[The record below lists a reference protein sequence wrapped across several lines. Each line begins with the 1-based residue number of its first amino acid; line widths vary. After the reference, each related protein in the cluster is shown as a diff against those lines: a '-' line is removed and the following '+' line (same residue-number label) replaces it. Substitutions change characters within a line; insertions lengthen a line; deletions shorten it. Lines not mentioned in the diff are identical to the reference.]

1 MQINSAHAGLRSGGS
16 TGIAL
21 RGWRRAGCL
30 GWLVLVGLGLSP
42 AFSQTEPVVNAGSEL
57 DVAVSSAGLIT
68 LRCPGRPIAEAL
80 ELISRQA
87 QANIVT
93 TKSVTGEVSANLYD
107 VTLTEALDAILLP
120 NGLAHRRIKN
130 VIYVGTPEEMAENGP
145 PPELRVYRLHY
156 IDRAQA
162 VAAVAGLLGPRGRI
176 ADAGAPDGAP
186 VAGIG
191 GGRSGPTTAAFGD
204 AAVDYVVVIDA
215 PDRLALIEELLED
228 IDERPRQVLIEATIL
243 RATLSE
249 QNRLGVDL
257 TLLSG
262 VDFQNVDSVSNAAA
276 DLTLGRLPPDQF
288 QETTMN
294 LSSNLI
300 GNFPDGGFTFGIIK
314 NNVAAFIR
322 ALEDVTDVTV
332 LAHPKVVALNKQPA
346 EVIVGRRDGYL
357 TTTVTETAAIQT
369 VEFLETGTQIQ
380 LVPLINPDGTVRLD
394 VRPKDS
400 NGGLNASNLPFEET
414 TEAHAQLLI
423 EDGHTVLIGGLFR
436 ERTVSSTSQ
445 IPVLGDVPLAGA
457 LFRRQNEETVREEV
471 IILLTVRVMD
481 DPAAEQADVIDM
493 LEDIERI
500 RVGSRRGLMGTGRER
515 LAQGFYQ
522 QALKDWEAGYP
533 DRALFNVR
541 MALHNHSRHLA
552 AFKLKEELLQER
564 LWASDGARIRE
575 FLFELLAEAPDA
587 DKLSPDYG
595 RPAVHEKLIR
605 GEPLPGPAVEDAE

>member
-1 MQINSAHAGLRSGGS
+1 
-16 TGIAL
+16 
-21 RGWRRAGCL
+21 
-30 GWLVLVGLGLSP
+30 
-42 AFSQTEPVVNAGSEL
+42 
-57 DVAVSSAGLIT
+57 VSST
-68 LRCPGRPIAEAL
+68 
-80 ELISRQA
+80 
-87 QANIVT
+87 
-93 TKSVTGEVSANLYD
+93 
-107 VTLTEALDAILLP
+107 
-120 NGLAHRRIKN
+120 
-130 VIYVGTPEEMAENGP
+130 
-145 PPELRVYRLHY
+145 
-156 IDRAQA
+156 
-162 VAAVAGLLGPRGRI
+162 
-176 ADAGAPDGAP
+176 
-186 VAGIG
+186 
-191 GGRSGPTTAAFGD
+191 
-204 AAVDYVVVIDA
+204 
-215 PDRLALIEELLED
+215 
-228 IDERPRQVLIEATIL
+228 
-243 RATLSE
+243 
-249 QNRLGVDL
+249 
-257 TLLSG
+257 
-262 VDFQNVDSVSNAAA
+262 SNAAA
-276 DLTLGRLPPDQF
+276 DLTLGQLPPDQF

-294 LSSNLI
+294 LSSDLL

-380 LVPLINPDGTVRLD
+380 LVPLINADGTVRLD

-457 LFRRQNEETVREEV
+457 LFRRQNDETVREEV

-481 DPAAEQADVIDM
+481 DPATEQADVIDM

-515 LAQGFYQ
+515 LAQAFYQ
-522 QALKDWEAGYP
+522 RALIDWEAGHA

-541 MALHNHSRHLA
+541 MALHNHPRHLA

-575 FLFELLAEAPDA
+575 FLFELLEDTPDA
-587 DKLSPDYG
+587 AKLSPDYG
-595 RPAVHEKLIR
+595 RPEIHQQLIR
-605 GEPLPGPAVEDAE
+605 GEPLPAPAVEGEQ